1 MIEIFLHIRDM
12 ASSDNK
18 KWFPLR
24 VTYRQEMKVKHDLDR
39 KRIECF
45 IPMTYVYKIKGQ
57 RRIKELKPA
66 IHNLIF
72 VHISEEGLKQ
82 YKESSDLPIRYIMN
96 RETNTPV
103 YIPDK
108 EMTNFIG
115 ISGSHDEQLI
125 YLNPDPRNW
134 EKGQRVKIIGGIFK
148 GYSGRFMRIKGD
160 RRIVVEIPG
169 IIAIATGFIH
179 PSLLV
184 PIENEK

>member
-1 MIEIFLHIRDM
+1 
-12 ASSDNK
+12 
-18 KWFPLR
+18 
-24 VTYRQEMKVKHDLDR
+24 MKVKHDFDR

-72 VHISEEGLKQ
+72 VHISEEDLKQ
-82 YKESSDLPIRYIMN
+82 YKESTDLPIRYIMN
-96 RETNTPV
+96 RETNTPIH
-103 YIPDK
+103 IPDK

-134 EKGQRVKIIGGIFK
+134 EKGQLVKIIGGIFK

-184 PIENEK
+184 PIENET